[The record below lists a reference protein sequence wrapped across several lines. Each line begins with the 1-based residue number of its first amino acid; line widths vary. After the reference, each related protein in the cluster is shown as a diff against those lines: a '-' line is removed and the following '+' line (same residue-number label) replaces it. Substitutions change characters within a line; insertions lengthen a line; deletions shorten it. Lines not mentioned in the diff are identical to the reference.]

1 MEVFDMSGT
10 FEYEIGG
17 NTYEGFIARP
27 ATGGD
32 SPLVL
37 VAHAWGGLG
46 DHEIEAA
53 TRLARLGYTG
63 FAIDVYGKGKR
74 GTTAE
79 ENTALMNPL
88 VADRDELQARLTGS
102 LKTGLSLEGI
112 DTSRAAIIGYCFG
125 GMCAFDLA
133 RTGSN
138 IRGAVSFHGLFGAP
152 GNQTDTKITA
162 KVLALHGWSDPM
174 ATPEDVIA
182 FGKEMDSKG
191 ANWQV
196 HAYGDT
202 FHSFT
207 KKAANDRANGQEYSS
222 DADRRSWRAMQ
233 NFLEEVFG

>member
-1 MEVFDMSGT
+1 MSGT
-10 FEYEIGG
+10 FEYDFNG
-17 NTYEGFIARP
+17 NTYEGFVARP

-46 DHEIEAA
+46 DHEKEAA

-74 GTTAE
+74 GATVE
-79 ENTALMNPL
+79 ENQALMNPL
-88 VADRDELQARLTGS
+88 VGDRDELQARLKNA
-102 LKTGLSLEGI
+102 LETGLALGGI
-112 DTSRAAIIGYCFG
+112 DQSRAAMIGYCFG
-125 GMCAFDLA
+125 GLCSLDLA
-133 RTGSN
+133 RTGAD
-138 IRGAVSFHGLFGAP
+138 IRGAVPFHGLFGAP
-152 GNQTDTKITA
+152 GNQADTKITA
-162 KVLALHGWSDPM
+162 KILALHGWSDPM
-174 ATPEDVIA
+174 ATPQDVIA

-191 ANWQV
+191 ANWQL

-202 FHSFT
+202 GHAFT
-207 KKAANDRANGQEYSS
+207 NKGANDKAGGMAYSS